1 MNCIIGGI
9 WTKKEKFPKEII
21 KEIFAID
28 DIKSIDGL
36 HNENFG
42 CLFLGTKKY
51 KKKQNPEKVN
61 FKNNRYEIIFD
72 GNIYN
77 SEEIIFEL
85 KTAGIKLKKN
95 SNQELALNVWVFWGE
110 SGLRKLIGAFSFA
123 IYDKKENKIILI
135 RDAFGSRPLLY
146 SINKDKIIFSS
157 DQEMFLKLK
166 EGNLEAN
173 WQKSYDYLVH
183 GSSGNPEHTFFQ
195 GVNNLNSASLIVI
208 DLKKWKI
215 ENKKRWWS
223 LSIKKNADITYEEA
237 VAKTRKIF
245 IKNIKLFFKDNPS
258 FGVTLSGG
266 IDSSSIV
273 GAIKH
278 LYPNNKINTFSYVV
292 PGDKLSEEKW
302 INKTVNFF
310 GAKSYKISTNE
321 DKLMQDLFD
330 LIKTRSEPFG
340 STSIYGQYQIFKLA
354 NKKKISILLDGNGAD
369 LLMVGNFGYPGQRL
383 LSLIESRQYLLALK
397 FARNWSRWPNRPH
410 IRSWM
415 QLGQILLPKLI
426 YTFARYLS
434 GRNCRPSWIN
444 HLFLKTKRIITEEKR
459 LKLSNTAHKRR
470 LAEYLK
476 YCTHSKLPI
485 ESLRHTQGISK
496 RFLIESRTPF
506 LTIEFAE
513 FLFSLP
519 EEYLISIT
527 GETKHVFRDAMKGIL
542 PNTTLKRKD
551 KGAFET
557 PEEKW
562 LKNLSKKIRRIIEL
576 SIEIPIINHPKLLKT
591 FDLMTEGKIMFSKQ
605 MWRWINYIIWYNL
618 IVKKNNIKL

>member
-51 KKKQNPEKVN
+51 KKKQNLEKVN

-223 LSIKKNADITYEEA
+223 LSIKK
-237 VAKTRKIF
+237 
-245 IKNIKLFFKDNPS
+245 
-258 FGVTLSGG
+258 
-266 IDSSSIV
+266 
-273 GAIKH
+273 
-278 LYPNNKINTFSYVV
+278 
-292 PGDKLSEEKW
+292 
-302 INKTVNFF
+302 
-310 GAKSYKISTNE
+310 
-321 DKLMQDLFD
+321 
-330 LIKTRSEPFG
+330 
-340 STSIYGQYQIFKLA
+340 
-354 NKKKISILLDGNGAD
+354 
-369 LLMVGNFGYPGQRL
+369 
-383 LSLIESRQYLLALK
+383 
-397 FARNWSRWPNRPH
+397 
-410 IRSWM
+410 
-415 QLGQILLPKLI
+415 
-426 YTFARYLS
+426 
-434 GRNCRPSWIN
+434 
-444 HLFLKTKRIITEEKR
+444 KR
-459 LKLSNTAHKRR
+459 
-470 LAEYLK
+470 
-476 YCTHSKLPI
+476 
-485 ESLRHTQGISK
+485 
-496 RFLIESRTPF
+496 
-506 LTIEFAE
+506 
-513 FLFSLP
+513 
-519 EEYLISIT
+519 
-527 GETKHVFRDAMKGIL
+527 
-542 PNTTLKRKD
+542 
-551 KGAFET
+551 
-557 PEEKW
+557 
-562 LKNLSKKIRRIIEL
+562 
-576 SIEIPIINHPKLLKT
+576 
-591 FDLMTEGKIMFSKQ
+591 
-605 MWRWINYIIWYNL
+605 
-618 IVKKNNIKL
+618 